1 MHLRKVLAGT
11 IAALI
16 SASVLGATIAANAQ
30 PGGELFRGKE
40 ITLLI
45 GAGAGGGADVYART
59 FARHYGRHLPGNP
72 AVVPKNMPGAG
83 GLRVLNHIYNVA
95 PKDGTEI
102 ALSLAGPVLEP
113 LFGNKGAKFETQ
125 KFTWVGNMDSD
136 ATVCFTGKAAGIKT
150 WQDLKGRETTFGA
163 SGPSSTASIQAK
175 VMGALLGVNVRMIH
189 GYQGVRT
196 SILAIQRGELDGV
209 CGIYMS
215 SMRAQHAR
223 EVKSSELV
231 VWIVMDGKRIKDF
244 PNVPTIHELLKTDD
258 DRKLASLIFGQN
270 MLSRPVS
277 APPGLSAEVTAALR
291 KGMTATLADAAFLEE
306 AKKTR
311 LHLAPMTGEETARQ
325 LQAFYKLPAA
335 VIGRAKTIIGR

>member
-1 MHLRKVLAGT
+1 MHFRNLAAGT
-11 IAALI
+11 IAALL
-16 SASVLGATIAANAQ
+16 SAMTPAFAQ
-30 PGGELFRGKE
+30 PAGELFRGKE
-40 ITLLI
+40 VTFLI
-45 GAGAGGGADVYART
+45 GAGAGGGADIYART
-59 FARHYGRHLPGNP
+59 LARHLGRHLPGNP
-72 AVVPKNMPGAG
+72 NVVPKNMTGAG

-102 ALSLAGPVLEP
+102 ALTLAGPVLEP

-125 KFTWVGNMDSD
+125 NFTWIGNMDSD

-196 SILAIQRGELDGV
+196 SVLAMQRGELDGA

-223 EVKSSELV
+223 EVESGELV
-231 VWIVMDGKRIKDF
+231 VWIAMDDKRVKEF
-244 PNVPTIHELLKTDD
+244 PDVPTINELLKSDD
-258 DRKLASLIFGQN
+258 DRKLSELIFGQN
-270 MLSRPVS
+270 KMGRPVS
-277 APPGLSAEVTAALR
+277 APPGLSPEITAALR
-291 KGMTATLADAAFLEE
+291 KGFMAAMADPVFLED
-306 AKKTR
+306 ARKAR
-311 LHLAPMTGEETARQ
+311 LHIAPMDGEETRRQ
-325 LQAFYKLPAA
+325 FQAFYELPAT
-335 VIGRAKTIIGR
+335 VVERAKTIIGGR